1 MIKRTETTQ
10 RQSKAQIKERSI
22 ADTLTNGRQD
32 YLYMMDWL
40 KDDKQDGINMFV
52 KVIWR

>member
-10 RQSKAQIKERSI
+10 RQSKAETKERSI

-32 YLYMMDWL
+32 YLYMDWL